1 MILQNRRPEQDAET
15 ADPTEK
21 TADAAEKTGDAAE
34 ETGDAAETSAA
45 RANLDPDEGGPALAS
60 PPPPLVHVPAGEVC
74 LGRCRGGTSP
84 AGVVKA
90 EGGAVLVPVP
100 GRAAPPIV
108 LDGGGNHV
116 FSTSVANAAAGAV
129 CGGAS

>member
-60 PPPPLVHVPAGEVC
+60 PPPPLVHVPAGEVG

-84 AGVVKA
+84 AAGSSHAFFLLNMALTKLSLRPNWMWGG
-90 EGGAVLVPVP
+90 GGARPLISM
-100 GRAAPPIV
+100 A
-108 LDGGGNHV
+108 
-116 FSTSVANAAAGAV
+116 
-129 CGGAS
+129 